1 MPEILGGILP
11 SAFPALALAHFV
23 ALLSP
28 GPDFFLIV
36 GHAARGRLRG
46 SLFLCV
52 GIAAGNAVYIA
63 LAALGWSGLRQ
74 SPALY
79 RIVET
84 IGAAYLIWMGVMLL
98 RSSRTAVRE
107 RTAEAEI
114 LSPAAQCCVG
124 LGSALLNPKNA
135 VFYLALMT
143 AIIGPEASATQQ
155 AAAGV
160 WMVLV
165 VLAWDAAL
173 ACCLSTRPAQRLMK
187 TGIPVVEA
195 VAGCVLAGIAVWLV
209 AKPLL
214 DSTT

>member
-1 MPEILGGILP
+1 MSEILGGILP
-11 SAFPALALAHFV
+11 AAFPALALAHFV

-52 GIAAGNAVYIA
+52 GVAAGNAVYIA

-74 SPALY
+74 SPTLY

-84 IGAAYLIWMGVMLL
+84 IGAAYLIWMGIMLL
-98 RSSRTAVRE
+98 CSSRTAVRE
-107 RTAEAEI
+107 RTVEADL

-143 AIIGPEASATQQ
+143 AIIGQEASAVQQ

-165 VLAWDAAL
+165 VLVWDIAL

-187 TGIPVVEA
+187 IGIPVVEA
-195 VAGCVLAGIAVWLV
+195 VAGCVLVGIAVWLL
-209 AKPLL
+209 AKPLF
-214 DSTT
+214 DFTT